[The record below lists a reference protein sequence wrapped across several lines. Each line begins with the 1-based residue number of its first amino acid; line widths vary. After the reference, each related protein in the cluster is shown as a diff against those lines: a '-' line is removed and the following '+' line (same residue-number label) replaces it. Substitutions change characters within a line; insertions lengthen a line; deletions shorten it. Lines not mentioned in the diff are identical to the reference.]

1 MKIAPSYIAVNT
13 SLLILPPYPYISI
26 SLYLSLSLSI
36 LLPPEYP
43 TYPLLLVNTR
53 FLRLPLTLLY
63 LLLTPLTPLNMLT
76 FLTSLTPLSVLSVL
90 SVLCSPL
97 LSPASPSFLLY
108 YPLSSLP
115 PYTFR
120 AIQPI

>member
-90 SVLCSPL
+90 CSPL

-120 AIQPI
+120 AIQLI